1 MHGIKY
7 GTWTKGAGMALFID
21 DLRDPPEGGYYDS
34 VARSSD
40 VAIAIMEQNGCPG
53 YISFDHD
60 LGGED
65 TAMRVVNWMIEKDMD
80 EPGWIPDNFTWD
92 VHSANPIGKANLYS
106 KLLCYMK
113 KRA

>member
-1 MHGIKY
+1 
-7 GTWTKGAGMALFID
+7 MALFID